1 MGIPADTIPVTE
13 DGEVLLDTHKAW
25 LQYRIHEEAAV
36 VEVEDDME
44 EEESNYVDDDDDE
57 EDEDEDD
64 DTSPRVSGT
73 TDIDNNDD
81 TEYSCEGSES
91 MMQD

>member
-1 MGIPADTIPVTE
+1 VTMGIPADTIPVTE

-44 EEESNYVDDDDDE
+44 EEETNNYI
-57 EDEDEDD
+57 DEDEDD
-64 DTSPRVSGT
+64 DTSRRVSCST
-73 TDIDNNDD
+73 EIENNDD

>member
-44 EEESNYVDDDDDE
+44 EEENNNYVDDDE
-57 EDEDEDD
+57 EDEDD
-64 DTSPRVSGT
+64 DTSPRVNGE
-73 TDIDNNDD
+73 IENNDD
-81 TEYSCEGSES
+81 TEYSCDGSES